1 MLSPLS
7 KFRSYCSS
15 KMGSFSSKPS
25 PEEQHKEHKQHTE
38 HIEHTEHKE
47 QEQKQEQEQEQ
58 KEISHRYITTHD
70 STGNSVFSTTIPSTA
85 PEIEFPGGLAV
96 LQNLYVT
103 EGFPHQL
110 ADDADIKT
118 YQRYLNEPPGIALD
132 NGTVVRTVT
141 FKPGA
146 SSHMHRTLS
155 VDCGVVVD
163 GEIELELDS
172 GETKVL
178 KQGDVFVQRA
188 TMHAW
193 HNRSKTKS
201 ASMVVFIQSAG
212 PLEVAGKPLVEDHR
226 V

>member
-15 KMGSFSSKPS
+15 KMGSYSSKPS
-25 PEEQHKEHKQHTE
+25 PKEQKVHNKQHTE
-38 HIEHTEHKE
+38 HIENTE
-47 QEQKQEQEQEQ
+47 QTEQKDEKQQETN
-58 KEISHRYITTHD
+58 HRYITTHD
-70 STGNSVFSTTIPSTA
+70 STGNSVFSTAVPSTA

-110 ADDADIKT
+110 SDDTDIKT
-118 YQRYLNEPPGIALD
+118 YQRYLNEPPGISVD

-193 HNRSKTKS
+193 HNRSKTKT
-201 ASMVVFIQSAG
+201 ASMVVFIQPVA
-212 PLEVAGKPLVEDHR
+212 PLEVAGKPLAEEHR